1 MKKRPSLLT
10 AFLFC
15 LISQAVQAQVIPDSS
30 LGSESSIVSPAQ
42 LNREEISGGAIRG
55 ENLFHSFKSFDVGE
69 GNGVYFMNPDG
80 ISRIFSRVTGLS
92 GSEILGTLGVS
103 GNTDLFFINNNG
115 IIFGP
120 NSSLDINGS
129 LILSTADS
137 IRFPG
142 GKFGSD
148 PNSNFLSP
156 ELPVSLN
163 VTSPST
169 IRVENQ
175 GSGNLPSLPPSILVS
190 TPIQYSEKPGLSLA
204 PQNTLALIGS
214 DIDLDGAV
222 IRAVDGRIILAGR
235 SGEAIASP
243 DLFGWNFSFN
253 PDSQPGSGQIN
264 VRDAATVEA
273 VGKLSGQIN
282 VTGKDIK
289 LTDGG
294 TLLSANYGGDNF
306 SGGIKV
312 NASSLNIG
320 ADTLPPGLTSDSLFS
335 QSINGGKG
343 GDLTLSVDNLRI
355 VDGGQILATA
365 TDSASAGNIQID
377 ARNSITLD
385 GADPIKVF
393 LSSAINDV
401 TYGSG
406 DSGNINIDTS
416 SLQVFKGGI
425 ISTSTL
431 GGGQAGNVN
440 ITSDRTELSGVSP
453 IIFRPSFAGSVTT
466 GTGNSGE
473 LKIGTQKL
481 EISDGGAAGTTAL
494 GSSGSASSTS
504 ITASNSIVVTG
515 QNISGTRS
523 SIISNSATT
532 SPAVQQASEID
543 GALLGNAG
551 SLSINTPTLI
561 VKDRGFVGVQNDGTS
576 GNAGNIFVNTGTLKL
591 LNFADIA
598 ASTAGGQGGNIQI
611 LSNSLLVANQSSI
624 QAAALGVGDGGNVS
638 IDSQVAGLFSDS
650 KISANAELGR
660 GGKVDLTSIGLF
672 NDSSSSITATS
683 ARGPQFDGVVNIQ
696 SPNPS
701 LAESTVSPATAV
713 QYPALVLACNSRAE
727 RGQASLTISGAGGLP
742 DIARGPLRSYSG
754 WNENN
759 HPSSSQPSQDAALKL
774 QAQGWKMNPDG
785 TYSMTTFE
793 EAQRYTAN
801 PPGGCVSQS
810 PNN

>member
-15 LISQAVQAQVIPDSS
+15 FISQAVQAQVVPDSS
-30 LGSESSIVSPAQ
+30 LGSESSIVSPV

-69 GNGVYFMNPDG
+69 GKEVYFMNPDG

-92 GSEILGTLGVS
+92 ASEILGTLGVS
-103 GNTDLFFINNNG
+103 GSTDLFFINNNG

-120 NSSLDINGS
+120 NSALDINGS

-148 PNSNFLSP
+148 LNSNFLSP

-163 VTSPST
+163 VTSPSA

-175 GSGNLPSLPPSILVS
+175 GSEQLPSVPPSILVS
-190 TPIQYSEKPGLSLA
+190 TPIQYTTKPGLSLA

-214 DIDLDGAV
+214 EIDLNGAIV
-222 IRAVDGRIILAGR
+222 HAVDGRVVIAGV

-243 DLFGWNFSFN
+243 DQFGWNFSFN
-253 PDSQPGSGQIN
+253 PDSQSGFGNIYLRDAAIVEATGRRSGQI
-264 VRDAATVEA
+264 D
-273 VGKLSGQIN
+273 
-282 VTGKDIK
+282 VTGKEVS
-289 LTDGG
+289 LSDGA

-306 SGGIKV
+306 LGGIKV
-312 NASSLNIG
+312 NASSLNVG
-320 ADTLPPGLTSDSLFS
+320 ADTLSSGLTSDSLFS

-355 VDGGQILATA
+355 VNGGQILATA

-377 ARNSITLD
+377 ARNDITLD
-385 GADPIKVF
+385 GAAPIKVF

-406 DSGNINIDTS
+406 DSGDINIDTS

-425 ISTSTL
+425 ISTSTI
-431 GGGQAGNVN
+431 GSGQAGSVN
-440 ITSDRTELSGVSP
+440 IASDRMELSGVSP

-473 LKIGTQKL
+473 LKIGTQSL
-481 EISDGGAAGTTAL
+481 AISDGGAAGTTTL
-494 GSSGSASSTS
+494 GSSGNASSTS
-504 ITASNSIVVTG
+504 IRASDSIRVVG

-523 SIISNSATT
+523 SIISNSAKT

-551 SLSINTPTLI
+551 SLSIDTPTLI
-561 VKDRGFVGVQNDGTS
+561 LRDRGFIGVQNDGTS
-576 GNAGNIFVNTGTLKL
+576 GNAGNIFVNTGKLQL
-591 LNFADIA
+591 LNSADIA

-611 LSNSLLVANQSSI
+611 LSQSLLAANQSSI

-638 IDSQVAGLFSDS
+638 IDSQVAGLFNDS

-660 GGKVDLTSIGLF
+660 GGQVNLTSIGLF

-701 LAESTVSPATAV
+701 LAESTVSPTTTV
-713 QYPALVLACNSRAE
+713 QYPALSLACNSRTE
-727 RGQASLTISGAGGLP
+727 RGQASLTISGTGGLP
-742 DIARGPLRSYSG
+742 DVARGPLRSYSG
-754 WNENN
+754 WNENDQ
-759 HPSSSQPSQDAALKL
+759 HSFPQLSQDAALKL

-793 EAQRYTAN
+793 EAQSYSAN
-801 PPGGCVSQS
+801 PSGGCVLQS
-810 PNN
+810 PNS